1 MALTPQEQRQLL
13 IDLVSGRISKK
24 EYDEILYNQRIRDL
38 RTASNQAPNP
48 LTETEKRLFTR
59 AAQSTQSTVP
69 TVNDQGVIDLSTRG
83 STTKQF
89 GTPSQDLDE
98 PSLGDIYAQGGGI
111 GSGNVTPSQDL
122 DEPSL
127 GDIYAQGGGIGSG
140 NVTPSQ
146 DLDEPSLGDIYA
158 QGGGIGSGDVTTPPV
173 TTPPV
178 TETPDEYGYT
188 PSQYQAGIIIYRKD
202 APAGGER
209 VFSNADLKQAFSN
222 GYSLEPVDI
231 TEGPDAGTSAEE
243 VSSGITSGSQEL
255 STGFV
260 DSQIWEYEGNKF
272 VVWQVPGTMMYMRYA
287 ASDSELD
294 MLYSGRERPDEV
306 QASDTMWTSSVYFGN
321 VNELDEKVI
330 TTGDSPFVGFV
341 DNFEK
346 ATLGRP
352 WLKDD
357 DEMFSL
363 WVEGYVE
370 DRDIT
375 TEEWSNTEWWNNST
389 KEERDW
395 LVTSKGR
402 GIGDADFP
410 ADAKTLLD
418 QNRIL
423 YLETMK
429 NAGIANADTIRDA
442 NGNSL
447 AEWFADKV
455 TFGEFDAVKAS
466 EQIQAL
472 SDVTSGIQV
481 DERVTNW
488 LEGKGEVD
496 QTRTG
501 YASARAL
508 ALEWLGPVYG
518 ALDEATLQD
527 YAGIIRNAENPD
539 VGADLL
545 QEELKSQRK
554 VLFNTDIYDENL
566 TYKQIASPWQNYS
579 FQFLGERMDE
589 TSQNWLNVLLANDQ
603 NTADQELTAYGL
615 NNNIVKVVDTLSDN
629 IANSV
634 GVTQTGVQRGFS
646 T

>member
-1 MALTPQEQRQLL
+1 MALTPQENRQLL
-13 IDLVSGRISKK
+13 IDLVSGRISKA
-24 EYDEILYNQRIRDL
+24 EYDEVLYNQRVRDL
-38 RTASNQAPNP
+38 RTASNKAPSP
-48 LTETEKRLFTR
+48 LTETEKRLFSR
-59 AAQSTQSTVP
+59 AAQTTQPTLP
-69 TVNDQGVIDLSTRG
+69 TVNDQGVIDVSTIDTTTRS
-83 STTKQF
+83 STTNQF
-89 GTPSQDLDE
+89 GTPPQDVQ
-98 PSLGDIYAQGGGI
+98 S
-111 GSGNVTPSQDL
+111 
-122 DEPSL
+122 
-127 GDIYAQGGGIGSG
+127 
-140 NVTPSQ
+140 
-146 DLDEPSLGDIYA
+146 
-158 QGGGIGSGDVTTPPV
+158 TPPV
-173 TTPPV
+173 VTDVGGRPVDFVPDVEEQEYLESVVTTTPTTSTTPTTPTTSNNVTV

-188 PSQYQAGIIIYRKD
+188 PSQYKAGIAIYRKD

-209 VFSNADLKQAFSN
+209 VFSTESLRQALGN
-222 GYSLEPVDI
+222 GYSLTPVDI

-243 VSSGITSGSQEL
+243 VASGVTSGSAEL

-306 QASDTMWTSSVYFGN
+306 QASDTMWTSSIYFGN

-545 QEELKSQRK
+545 QEDLKSQRK

>member
-1 MALTPQEQRQLL
+1 MALTPLEERQLL
-13 IDLVSGRISKK
+13 MDLVSGRISKA
-24 EYDEILYNQRIRDL
+24 EYDEIRYNQKIRDIKK
-38 RTASNQAPNP
+38 SNNQPVNP

-59 AAQSTQSTVP
+59 AIANQPKPAPQ
-69 TVNDQGVIDLSTRG
+69 VIDVTSRSAGITN
-83 STTKQF
+83 QF
-89 GTPSQDLDE
+89 GTPPQDIP
-98 PSLGDIYAQGGGI
+98 PSG
-111 GSGNVTPSQDL
+111 PSAVVAG
-122 DEPSL
+122 P
-127 GDIYAQGGGIGSG
+127 
-140 NVTPSQ
+140 
-146 DLDEPSLGDIYA
+146 
-158 QGGGIGSGDVTTPPV
+158 TTPNYVDDRPPMDEV
-173 TTPPV
+173 EEQVYESTSTESTSTESTSTESTTTTETV
-178 TETPDEYGYT
+178 TEQPDEYGFT
-188 PSQYQAGIIIYRKD
+188 PSQYKAGIAIYRKD

-209 VFSNADLKQAFSN
+209 VFSTESLRQALGN
-222 GYSLEPVDI
+222 GYSLTPVDI

-243 VSSGITSGSQEL
+243 VTSGVTSSSSEV

-272 VVWQVPGTMMYMRYA
+272 VVWQVPGTMMFMRYA

-294 MLYSGRERPDEV
+294 MLYSGRERPDVV

-321 VNELDEKVI
+321 VNELDDKVI
-330 TTGDSPFVGFV
+330 TNGDSPFVGFV

-352 WLKDD
+352 WLKND
-357 DEMFSL
+357 DEMFAL

-370 DRDIT
+370 NRDIT

-423 YLETMK
+423 YLEARK
-429 NAGIANADTIRDA
+429 NAGIANADNIRDA

-455 TFGEFDAVKAS
+455 TFGEFDAVKAT

-481 DERVTNW
+481 DERITNW

-496 QTRTG
+496 QTKTG
-501 YASARAL
+501 YAAARAL

-545 QEELKSQRK
+545 QQELKAQRK

-566 TYKQIASPWQNYS
+566 TYKQIAAPWQNYS
-579 FQFLGERMDE
+579 FQFLGERINE

-615 NNNIVKVVDTLSDN
+615 NNNIAKVVDDLSDSV
-629 IANSV
+629 ASSV
-634 GVTQTGVQRGFS
+634 GVSQTGVQRGFS

>member
-13 IDLVSGRISKK
+13 IDLVSERISKE
-24 EYDEILYNQRIRDL
+24 EYEEVLYNQRIRDL
-38 RTASNQAPNP
+38 KKSNNQPVNP
-48 LTETEKRLFTR
+48 LTESEKRLFTR
-59 AAQSTQSTVP
+59 TVANKPKPTPKPKPALQDTKPSKPSAPPAGPTTSRFVDDRPPMDEVEEQVYAPTPTPTPTPTPKPTP
-69 TVNDQGVIDLSTRG
+69 TV
-83 STTKQF
+83 
-89 GTPSQDLDE
+89 
-98 PSLGDIYAQGGGI
+98 
-111 GSGNVTPSQDL
+111 
-122 DEPSL
+122 
-127 GDIYAQGGGIGSG
+127 
-140 NVTPSQ
+140 
-146 DLDEPSLGDIYA
+146 
-158 QGGGIGSGDVTTPPV
+158 
-173 TTPPV
+173 
-178 TETPDEYGYT
+178 TEQPDEYGFT
-188 PSQYQAGIIIYRKD
+188 PSQYEAGIAIYRKD

-209 VFSNADLKQAFSN
+209 VFSNANLKTALGN
-222 GYSLEPVDI
+222 GYSLNTVDI
-231 TEGPDAGTSAEE
+231 TEGPDAGTSAEDAGADK
-243 VSSGITSGSQEL
+243 VTDTTAVTTTNTGSAEL

-260 DSQIWEYEGNKF
+260 DSQIWEYQGNKF
-272 VVWQVPGTMMYMRYA
+272 VVWQVPETMMYMRYA
-287 ASDSELD
+287 ASDIGLD
-294 MLYSGRERPDEV
+294 MLYSGRERPDVV
-306 QASDTMWTSSVYFGN
+306 QASDTMWTSSVFFGN

-330 TTGDSPFVGFV
+330 TTGDSPFVGFLN
-341 DNFEK
+341 NFEK

-352 WLKDD
+352 WLKSD
-357 DEMFSL
+357 DEMFAL

-370 DRDIT
+370 NRDIT

-423 YLETMK
+423 YLQIMK

-455 TFGEFDAVKAS
+455 TFGDFDGVKAS

-481 DERVTNW
+481 DERITNW

-496 QTRTG
+496 QTKTG
-501 YASARAL
+501 YAAARAL

-518 ALDEATLQD
+518 ALDEAKLQD

-539 VGADLL
+539 EGADLL
-545 QEELKSQRK
+545 QQELKAQRK
-554 VLFNTDIYDENL
+554 VLFNSNIYDENL
-566 TYKQIASPWQNYS
+566 TYKQIAAPWQNYS
-579 FQFLGERMDE
+579 FQFLGERIDE
-589 TSQNWLNVLLANDQ
+589 TSENWLNVLLANDQ
-603 NTADQELTAYGL
+603 NTAVQELTAYGL
-615 NNNIVKVVDTLSDN
+615 NKNIAKVVDDLSDSV
-629 IANSV
+629 ASSV
-634 GVTQTGVQRGFS
+634 GVSTTGVQRGFS

>member
-1 MALTPQEQRQLL
+1 MALTPLEERQLL
-13 IDLVSGRISKK
+13 MDLVSGHISKA
-24 EYDEILYNQRIRDL
+24 EYDEIRYNQSLRDL
-38 RTASNQAPNP
+38 KKSSNQPVNP
-48 LTETEKRLFTR
+48 LTESEKRLFTR
-59 AAQSTQSTVP
+59 AMANQPKPAPQ
-69 TVNDQGVIDLSTRG
+69 VIDVTSRSAGITN
-83 STTKQF
+83 QF
-89 GTPSQDLDE
+89 GTPPQDDKK
-98 PSLGDIYAQGGGI
+98 I
-111 GSGNVTPSQDL
+111 NVTDTVGGRPDDFVPDEEEQEYL
-122 DEPSL
+122 DS
-127 GDIYAQGGGIGSG
+127 
-140 NVTPSQ
+140 
-146 DLDEPSLGDIYA
+146 
-158 QGGGIGSGDVTTPPV
+158 TTSTES
-173 TTPPV
+173 TTTESTTTETV
-178 TETPDEYGYT
+178 TEQPDEYGFT
-188 PSQYQAGIIIYRKD
+188 PSQYKAGIAIYRKD

-209 VFSNADLKQAFSN
+209 VFSTESLRQALGN
-222 GYSLEPVDI
+222 GYSLTPVDI

-243 VSSGITSGSQEL
+243 VTSGVTSSSAEV

-272 VVWQVPGTMMYMRYA
+272 VVWQVPGTMMFMRYA

-294 MLYSGRERPDEV
+294 MLYSGRERPDVV
-306 QASDTMWTSSVYFGN
+306 QASDTMWTSSVFFGN
-321 VNELDEKVI
+321 VNELDDKVI

-352 WLKDD
+352 WLKND
-357 DEMFSL
+357 DEMFAL

-370 DRDIT
+370 NRDIT

-423 YLETMK
+423 YLEAMK
-429 NAGIANADTIRDA
+429 NAGIANADNIRDA

-455 TFGEFDAVKAS
+455 TFGEFDAVKAT

-481 DERVTNW
+481 DERITNW

-496 QTRTG
+496 QTKTG
-501 YASARAL
+501 YAAARAL

-545 QEELKSQRK
+545 QQELKAQRK
-554 VLFNTDIYDENL
+554 VLFNSDIYDENL
-566 TYKQIASPWQNYS
+566 TYKQIAAPWQNYS
-579 FQFLGERMDE
+579 FQFLGERINE

-615 NNNIVKVVDTLSDN
+615 NNNIAKVVDDLSDS
-629 IANSV
+629 IASSV
-634 GVTQTGVQRGFS
+634 GVSQTGVQRGFS

>member
-1 MALTPQEQRQLL
+1 M
-13 IDLVSGRISKK
+13 
-24 EYDEILYNQRIRDL
+24 
-38 RTASNQAPNP
+38 
-48 LTETEKRLFTR
+48 F
-59 AAQSTQSTVP
+59 
-69 TVNDQGVIDLSTRG
+69 
-83 STTKQF
+83 
-89 GTPSQDLDE
+89 
-98 PSLGDIYAQGGGI
+98 
-111 GSGNVTPSQDL
+111 
-122 DEPSL
+122 
-127 GDIYAQGGGIGSG
+127 
-140 NVTPSQ
+140 
-146 DLDEPSLGDIYA
+146 
-158 QGGGIGSGDVTTPPV
+158 
-173 TTPPV
+173 
-178 TETPDEYGYT
+178 
-188 PSQYQAGIIIYRKD
+188 
-202 APAGGER
+202 
-209 VFSNADLKQAFSN
+209 
-222 GYSLEPVDI
+222 
-231 TEGPDAGTSAEE
+231 
-243 VSSGITSGSQEL
+243 
-255 STGFV
+255 
-260 DSQIWEYEGNKF
+260 
-272 VVWQVPGTMMYMRYA
+272 MRYA

-294 MLYSGRERPDEV
+294 MLYSGRERPDV
-306 QASDTMWTSSVYFGN
+306 IQASDTMWTSSVFFGN

-352 WLKDD
+352 WLKND
-357 DEMFSL
+357 DEMFAL

-370 DRDIT
+370 NRDIT

-423 YLETMK
+423 YLEAMK
-429 NAGIANADTIRDA
+429 NAGIANADNIRDA

-455 TFGEFDAVKAS
+455 TFGEFDAVKAT

-481 DERVTNW
+481 DERITNW

-501 YASARAL
+501 YSAARAL

-545 QEELKSQRK
+545 QQELKAQRK
-554 VLFNTDIYDENL
+554 VLFNSDIYDENL
-566 TYKQIASPWQNYS
+566 TYKQIAAPWQNYS
-579 FQFLGERMDE
+579 FQFLGERINE

-615 NNNIVKVVDTLSDN
+615 NNNIAKVVDDLSDSV
-629 IANSV
+629 ASSV
-634 GVTQTGVQRGFS
+634 GVSQTGVQRGFS

>member
-1 MALTPQEQRQLL
+1 MALTPQENRQLL
-13 IDLVSGRISKK
+13 IDLVSGRISKA
-24 EYDEILYNQRIRDL
+24 EYDEVLYNQRVRDL
-38 RTASNQAPNP
+38 RTASNKAPNP

-59 AAQSTQSTVP
+59 TSQSTMP
-69 TVNDQGVIDLSTRG
+69 TVNSQGVIDASTIDTTTRG
-83 STTKQF
+83 STTNQF
-89 GTPSQDLDE
+89 GTPPQDVQSTPTVVTDVGGRPADFVPDVEEQKYLDSTVTPTPTPTPTPTTKE
-98 PSLGDIYAQGGGI
+98 TKFNLLGQPGPEGETNPDAPEGGPYIYDNAPGDGVNLGLDAQGNPITKAPPSGDGNGN
-111 GSGNVTPSQDL
+111 GSGND
-122 DEPSL
+122 D
-127 GDIYAQGGGIGSG
+127 D
-140 NVTPSQ
+140 
-146 DLDEPSLGDIYA
+146 
-158 QGGGIGSGDVTTPPV
+158 DVVVDDVDTT
-173 TTPPV
+173 
-178 TETPDEYGYT
+178 
-188 PSQYQAGIIIYRKD
+188 
-202 APAGGER
+202 
-209 VFSNADLKQAFSN
+209 
-222 GYSLEPVDI
+222 
-231 TEGPDAGTSAEE
+231 
-243 VSSGITSGSQEL
+243 
-255 STGFV
+255 TGFV
-260 DSQIWEYEGNKF
+260 ESQIWEYEGNKF

-287 ASDSELD
+287 ASDIDLD

-306 QASDTMWTSSVYFGN
+306 QASDTMWTSSVFFGK

-341 DNFEK
+341 ENFEK

-370 DRDIT
+370 DRDIL
-375 TEEWSNTEWWNNST
+375 TEEWANTEWWNNST

-481 DERVTNW
+481 DERLTNW

-545 QEELKSQRK
+545 QEDLKSQRK

-589 TSQNWLNVLLANDQ
+589 TSQNWLNVLLSNDQ

>member
-1 MALTPQEQRQLL
+1 MALTPLEERQLL
-13 IDLVSGRISKK
+13 MDLVSGRISKA
-24 EYDEILYNQRIRDL
+24 EYDEIRYNQKIRDIKK
-38 RTASNQAPNP
+38 SNNQPVNP

-59 AAQSTQSTVP
+59 AIANQPKPAPQ
-69 TVNDQGVIDLSTRG
+69 VIDVTSRSAGITN
-83 STTKQF
+83 QF
-89 GTPSQDLDE
+89 GTPPQDIPPSGPSAVVAGPTTPNYVDDRPPMDE
-98 PSLGDIYAQGGGI
+98 VEEQVYES
-111 GSGNVTPSQDL
+111 TPTESTTT
-122 DEPSL
+122 ES
-127 GDIYAQGGGIGSG
+127 
-140 NVTPSQ
+140 TTT
-146 DLDEPSLGDIYA
+146 ET
-158 QGGGIGSGDVTTPPV
+158 VTTE
-173 TTPPV
+173 TV
-178 TETPDEYGYT
+178 TEQPDEYGFT
-188 PSQYQAGIIIYRKD
+188 PSQYKAGIAIYRKD

-209 VFSNADLKQAFSN
+209 VFSTESLRQALGN
-222 GYSLEPVDI
+222 GYSLTPVDI

-243 VSSGITSGSQEL
+243 VTSSSAEV

-272 VVWQVPGTMMYMRYA
+272 VVWQVPGTMMFMRYA

-294 MLYSGRERPDEV
+294 MLYSGRERPDVV
-306 QASDTMWTSSVYFGN
+306 QASDTMWTSSVFFGN
-321 VNELDEKVI
+321 VNELDDKVI

-352 WLKDD
+352 WLKND
-357 DEMFSL
+357 DEMFAL

-370 DRDIT
+370 NRDIT

-423 YLETMK
+423 YLEAMK
-429 NAGIANADTIRDA
+429 NAGIANADNIRDA

-455 TFGEFDAVKAS
+455 TFGEFDAVKAT

-481 DERVTNW
+481 DERITNW

-496 QTRTG
+496 QTKTG
-501 YASARAL
+501 YAAARAL

-545 QEELKSQRK
+545 QQELKAQRK
-554 VLFNTDIYDENL
+554 VLFNSDIYDENL
-566 TYKQIASPWQNYS
+566 TYKQIAAPWQNYS
-579 FQFLGERMDE
+579 FQFLGERINE

-615 NNNIVKVVDTLSDN
+615 NNNIAKVVDDLSDSV
-629 IANSV
+629 ASSV
-634 GVTQTGVQRGFS
+634 GVSQTGVQRGFS

>member
-1 MALTPQEQRQLL
+1 
-13 IDLVSGRISKK
+13 
-24 EYDEILYNQRIRDL
+24 
-38 RTASNQAPNP
+38 
-48 LTETEKRLFTR
+48 
-59 AAQSTQSTVP
+59 
-69 TVNDQGVIDLSTRG
+69 
-83 STTKQF
+83 
-89 GTPSQDLDE
+89 
-98 PSLGDIYAQGGGI
+98 
-111 GSGNVTPSQDL
+111 
-122 DEPSL
+122 
-127 GDIYAQGGGIGSG
+127 
-140 NVTPSQ
+140 
-146 DLDEPSLGDIYA
+146 
-158 QGGGIGSGDVTTPPV
+158 
-173 TTPPV
+173 
-178 TETPDEYGYT
+178 
-188 PSQYQAGIIIYRKD
+188 
-202 APAGGER
+202 
-209 VFSNADLKQAFSN
+209 
-222 GYSLEPVDI
+222 
-231 TEGPDAGTSAEE
+231 
-243 VSSGITSGSQEL
+243 
-255 STGFV
+255 
-260 DSQIWEYEGNKF
+260 
-272 VVWQVPGTMMYMRYA
+272 MYMRYA

-481 DERVTNW
+481 DERLTNW

-496 QTRTG
+496 QTRAG

-527 YAGIIRNAENPD
+527 YASVIRNAENPD

-545 QEELKSQRK
+545 QEDLKSQRK

-589 TSQNWLNVLLANDQ
+589 TSQNWLNVLLSNDQ

>member
-1 MALTPQEQRQLL
+1 MALTPQENRQLL

-24 EYDEILYNQRIRDL
+24 EYDEVNYNQQIRDL
-38 RTASNQAPNP
+38 RTASGQAPNP
-48 LTETEKRLFTR
+48 LTETERRLFSR
-59 AAQSTQSTVP
+59 ATQTTQPTLP
-69 TVNDQGVIDLSTRG
+69 TVNDQGVIDVSSIDTTTRG
-83 STTKQF
+83 STTNQF
-89 GTPSQDLDE
+89 GTPPQDKKPITVTDTEGGRPDDFVPDQEEQEYLDSIS
-98 PSLGDIYAQGGGI
+98 PTTD
-111 GSGNVTPSQDL
+111 SGNNGAT
-122 DEPSL
+122 E
-127 GDIYAQGGGIGSG
+127 
-140 NVTPSQ
+140 T
-146 DLDEPSLGDIYA
+146 
-158 QGGGIGSGDVTTPPV
+158 
-173 TTPPV
+173 V
-178 TETPDEYGYT
+178 TEQPDEYGFTSEDYK
-188 PSQYQAGIIIYRKD
+188 AGIPIYRKD

-209 VFSNADLKQAFSN
+209 AFSYKELKN
-222 GYSLEPVDI
+222 LLNNAGYSLNTVDI
-231 TEGPDAGTSAEE
+231 TEGKDAGTSAEDAGADE
-243 VSSGITSGSQEL
+243 VTETETTETETTETET
-255 STGFV
+255 STGFA
-260 DSQIWEYEGNKF
+260 DSMIWEYEGKNY
-272 VVWQVPGTMMYMRYA
+272 VVFQIPGTMMYMRYA
-287 ASDSELD
+287 ASDTDLD
-294 MLYSGRERPDEV
+294 KLYSARQRPDV
-306 QASDTMWTSSVYFGN
+306 TQASDEMWTSSVFFGK
-321 VNELDEKVI
+321 VDELDEKVI
-330 TTGDSPFVGFV
+330 TSGDSPFVGFEE
-341 DNFEK
+341 NFDK

-357 DEMFSL
+357 DEMFAL

-370 DRDIT
+370 DRDILV
-375 TEEWSNTEWWNNST
+375 EEWSNTEWWNNST

-418 QNRIL
+418 QNRIA
-423 YLETMK
+423 YLQQMK
-429 NAGIANADTIRDA
+429 AAGIANADTIRDA

-447 AEWFADKV
+447 AEWFADQV
-455 TFGEFDAVKAS
+455 TFGNFDSVKAA

-472 SDVTSGIQV
+472 SDTTSGIAV
-481 DERVTNW
+481 DESITNW

>member
-1 MALTPQEQRQLL
+1 MALTPQENRQLL
-13 IDLVSGRISKK
+13 IDLVSGRISKA
-24 EYDEILYNQRIRDL
+24 EYDEVLYNQRVRDL
-38 RTASNQAPNP
+38 RTASNKAPNP

-59 AAQSTQSTVP
+59 TSQNTQP
-69 TVNDQGVIDLSTRG
+69 TVNDQGVVDVSTIDTTTRSPG
-83 STTKQF
+83 ITNQF
-89 GTPSQDLDE
+89 GTPPQDLDS
-98 PSLGDIYAQGGGI
+98 PSLGDIYAQGGGLGTEQEEI
-111 GSGNVTPSQDL
+111 VEEIIDKEDEEDL
-122 DEPSL
+122 
-127 GDIYAQGGGIGSG
+127 
-140 NVTPSQ
+140 
-146 DLDEPSLGDIYA
+146 
-158 QGGGIGSGDVTTPPV
+158 
-173 TTPPV
+173 
-178 TETPDEYGYT
+178 TEEVVVVEEPDEYGYT
-188 PSQYQAGIIIYRKD
+188 PSQYKAGIAIYRKD

-209 VFSNADLKQAFSN
+209 VFSTESLKQAFN
-222 GYSLEPVDI
+222 DGYSLTAVDI

-243 VSSGITSGSQEL
+243 VASGATSGSAEL

-294 MLYSGRERPDEV
+294 SLYSGRERPDEV
-306 QASDTMWTSSVYFGN
+306 QASDTMWTSSVFFGN

-481 DERVTNW
+481 DERLTNW

-545 QEELKSQRK
+545 QEDLKSQRK

-589 TSQNWLNVLLANDQ
+589 TSQNWLNVLLSNDQ

>member
-1 MALTPQEQRQLL
+1 MALTPQENRQLL
-13 IDLVSGRISKK
+13 IDLVSGRISKA
-24 EYDEILYNQRIRDL
+24 EYDEVLYNQRVRDL
-38 RTASNQAPNP
+38 RTASNKAPSP
-48 LTETEKRLFTR
+48 LTETEKRLFSK
-59 AAQSTQSTVP
+59 AAQTTQPTLP
-69 TVNDQGVIDLSTRG
+69 TVNDQGVVDVSTIDTTTRS
-83 STTKQF
+83 STTNQF
-89 GTPSQDLDE
+89 GTPPQDLDK

-111 GSGNVTPSQDL
+111 GTVDPVITTTTPTTSTTPTTPTTPTTSNNVT
-122 DEPSL
+122 
-127 GDIYAQGGGIGSG
+127 
-140 NVTPSQ
+140 
-146 DLDEPSLGDIYA
+146 
-158 QGGGIGSGDVTTPPV
+158 
-173 TTPPV
+173 V

-188 PSQYQAGIIIYRKD
+188 PSQYKAGIAIYRKD

-209 VFSNADLKQAFSN
+209 VFSTESLRQALGN
-222 GYSLEPVDI
+222 GYSLTPVDI

-243 VSSGITSGSQEL
+243 VASGVTSGSAEL

-306 QASDTMWTSSVYFGN
+306 QASDTMWTSSIYFGK

-341 DNFEK
+341 ENFEK

-545 QEELKSQRK
+545 QEDLKSQRK

>member
-1 MALTPQEQRQLL
+1 MALTPQENRQLL
-13 IDLVSGRISKK
+13 IDLVSGRISKA
-24 EYDEILYNQRIRDL
+24 EYDEVLYNQRVRDL
-38 RTASNQAPNP
+38 RTASNKAPNP

-59 AAQSTQSTVP
+59 TSQNTQP
-69 TVNDQGVIDLSTRG
+69 TVNDQGVVDVSTIDTTTRSPG
-83 STTKQF
+83 ITNQF
-89 GTPSQDLDE
+89 GTPPQDLDS
-98 PSLGDIYAQGGGI
+98 PSLGDIYAQGGGLGTEQEEI
-111 GSGNVTPSQDL
+111 VEEIIDKEDEEDL
-122 DEPSL
+122 
-127 GDIYAQGGGIGSG
+127 
-140 NVTPSQ
+140 
-146 DLDEPSLGDIYA
+146 
-158 QGGGIGSGDVTTPPV
+158 
-173 TTPPV
+173 
-178 TETPDEYGYT
+178 TEEVVVVEEPDEYGYT
-188 PSQYQAGIIIYRKD
+188 PSQYKAGIAIYRKD

-209 VFSNADLKQAFSN
+209 VFSTESLKQAFN
-222 GYSLEPVDI
+222 DGYSLTAVDI

-243 VSSGITSGSQEL
+243 VASGATSGSAEL

-294 MLYSGRERPDEV
+294 SLYSGRERPDEV

-481 DERVTNW
+481 DERLTNW

-545 QEELKSQRK
+545 QEDLKSQRK

-589 TSQNWLNVLLANDQ
+589 TSQNWLNVLLSNDQ